1 MSEEREPDGRAASDR
16 RQFMG
21 SASRVAMTAGLVG
34 GYGGFGLI
42 IGRYLYPARP
52 GDRIWQYVAESD
64 AIPAMPASP
73 CHATGCPSKTACCS
87 SRYR

>member
-52 GDRIWQYVAESD
+52 GDRIWHYVAESD
-64 AIPAMPASP
+64 AIPGRLYAVSGARRRDDQRRSV
-73 CHATGCPSKTACCS
+73 CE
-87 SRYR
+87 